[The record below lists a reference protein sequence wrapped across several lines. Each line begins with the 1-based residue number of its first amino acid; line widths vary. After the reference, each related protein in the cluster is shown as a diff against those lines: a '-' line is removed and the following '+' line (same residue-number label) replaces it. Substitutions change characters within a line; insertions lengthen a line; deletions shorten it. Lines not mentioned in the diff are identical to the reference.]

1 MGYQSNSFYG
11 EHRTLQHVRAC
22 VPRHVRP
29 FHPARSVFC
38 VLRSTK
44 RFCQPPS
51 TRVCVVCWCHVFY
64 WVASPDAANA
74 SPSIGSSRFAK
85 PNPINT
91 IAPMIV
97 TVRTEICC
105 ATSRPVEASRFTACS
120 QNAEVKR
127 VLKHYESRGLRTV
140 VRLRYIV
147 ERRD

>member
-1 MGYQSNSFYG
+1 
-11 EHRTLQHVRAC
+11 
-22 VPRHVRP
+22 
-29 FHPARSVFC
+29 
-38 VLRSTK
+38 
-44 RFCQPPS
+44 
-51 TRVCVVCWCHVFY
+51 
-64 WVASPDAANA
+64 
-74 SPSIGSSRFAK
+74 
-85 PNPINT
+85 
-91 IAPMIV
+91 MIV